1 MSLLQQAFVLSP
13 NLSFALILLVFC
25 CISFAY
31 FPNHLFGYGKS
42 NPKVIEAIVSKL
54 LCLEPNLS
62 SSFWNFENKKRASIE
77 MVAFNY
83 RGGNKQERNFRIIFS
98 LPEFSSICNTRR
110 YWSLP
115 KYEYCRYR
123 KILGNT
129 GNTSIA
135 DTGRFWK
142 ILVIPVLQILEDSEK
157 YW

>member
-1 MSLLQQAFVLSP
+1 
-13 NLSFALILLVFC
+13 
-25 CISFAY
+25 
-31 FPNHLFGYGKS
+31 
-42 NPKVIEAIVSKL
+42 
-54 LCLEPNLS
+54 
-62 SSFWNFENKKRASIE
+62 

-115 KYEYCRYR
+115 KYEYCRHQ

-135 DTGRFWK
+135 YTGRFWN
-142 ILVIPVLQILEDSEK
+142 IPVLQILEDQVEFRYSEFLCLHYTK
-157 YW
+157 RIEYNSYSYVISAVHNICKRQKPCNVKIFCMVPQSLIYIGKVI